1 MDEKIVVPLDGSKIG
16 EAALPYVEE
25 LVSKLSPEVNVEIT
39 LLQVVPKTP
48 AQIDSGEAGV
58 PVIDYSDKEIEVHRN
73 KAIEY
78 LNRVGESL
86 RSTRATVI
94 SRVEVGNAPEEITRV
109 ADEINANIIAI
120 STHGRSGLSR
130 WAFGS
135 VTDKVLKLEGRIP
148 ITMVKAP
155 KEAMRA

>member
-16 EAALPYVEE
+16 EASLPYVEE

-39 LLQVVPKTP
+39 LLQVLQQASTQIVGGDAYLP
-48 AQIDSGEAGV
+48 AIAFTE
-58 PVIDYSDKEIEVHRN
+58 KEIGVNRN

-86 RSTRATVI
+86 RSTRVTVI
-94 SRVEVGNAPEEITRV
+94 ARVEFGNAPEEITRV
-109 ADEINANIIAI
+109 AEEINANMIAM

-155 KEAMRA
+155 KEAMRT